1 MGEALRALMHDAL
14 SYLGPELS
22 MTLFA
27 LIAGV
32 VLLLMGWPFS
42 SKRPDD

>member
-14 SYLGPELS
+14 SYLGPELLL
-22 MTLFA
+22 TLFA

-32 VLLLMGWPFS
+32 VLLLMARPFS
-42 SKRPDD
+42 SKRSDD

>member
-1 MGEALRALMHDAL
+1 MGEALRALMGDAL
-14 SYLGPELS
+14 SYLGPEVSLS
-22 MTLFA
+22 LFV